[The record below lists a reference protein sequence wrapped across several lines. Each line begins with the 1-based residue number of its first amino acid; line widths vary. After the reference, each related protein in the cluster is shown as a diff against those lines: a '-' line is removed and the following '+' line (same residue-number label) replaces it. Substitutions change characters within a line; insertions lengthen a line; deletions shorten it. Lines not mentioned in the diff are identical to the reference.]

1 MGSIESYEIAGGR
14 RYLVRYRSP
23 ERRQVKERG
32 FTTKLAAKQ
41 RLAEVEVAKARGTF
55 VDPASGKTTV
65 SWLGPAWLEAQ
76 RGFLKPS
83 SFRPLESA
91 WRIHVA
97 PRWSD
102 VQLRDIRFSAI
113 QLWITDLADRL
124 SPTMVKRCLG
134 ILSGIL
140 ETAVRD
146 RLIHANAC
154 VGVKTPH
161 KVPKSRVYLNHLQVR
176 ALAAQCGDR
185 SAMILVMAY
194 TGLRWGETIALRVR
208 DVNFERRRL
217 QVDQNAVE
225 VGDTIYVGTPKSH
238 ERRSVA
244 FPETLTADI
253 AAATAGKA
261 PDDLLFPGRDGQY
274 LRRTRSDAGSSGWF
288 AGAVRRAGLP
298 HLTPHDLRHTASTRR
313 RRSSSDGKNE
323 PDRNFGIRRSNC
335 PAVVVSVFARVPL
348 RCVTRSG
355 LRSNRPAPM
364 NAAASASV
372 NS

>member
-1 MGSIESYEIAGGR
+1 MGSVESYEIAGGR

-23 ERRQVKERG
+23 EKRQVKERG

-41 RLAEVEVAKARGTF
+41 RLAEIEVAKARGAF

-65 SWLGPAWLEAQ
+65 GGLGSAWLEAQ

-97 PRWSD
+97 PRWGD
-102 VQLRDIRFSAI
+102 VQLRDIRFSAV
-113 QLWITDLADRL
+113 QLWITSLNDRL

-154 VGVKTPH
+154 VGIKTPH
-161 KVPKSRVYLNHLQVR
+161 KVPKSRVYLNHQQVR

-185 SAMILVMAY
+185 STLVLVMAY
-194 TGLRWGETIALRVR
+194 TGLRWGEAIALRVR
-208 DVNFERRRL
+208 DVNVERRRL

-225 VGDTIYVGTPKSH
+225 VGDTIHVGTPKSH

-253 AAATAGKA
+253 AAATGGKG
-261 PDDLLFPGRDGQY
+261 PDDLLFPGRDGQH
-274 LRRTRSDAGSSGWF
+274 LRRTRSNAGSSGWF
-288 AGAVRRAGLP
+288 AGAVRRARLP
-298 HLTPHDLRHTASTRR
+298 HLTPHDLRHTAAAL
-313 RRSSSDGKNE
+313 
-323 PDRNFGIRRSNC
+323 
-335 PAVVVSVFARVPL
+335 AVQSGANVLVVQRMLGHKSAAMTLDVYADLFDNDLDDVAAR
-348 RCVTRSG
+348 
-355 LRSNRPAPM
+355 M
-364 NAAASASV
+364 NTAILQHAS
-372 NS
+372 